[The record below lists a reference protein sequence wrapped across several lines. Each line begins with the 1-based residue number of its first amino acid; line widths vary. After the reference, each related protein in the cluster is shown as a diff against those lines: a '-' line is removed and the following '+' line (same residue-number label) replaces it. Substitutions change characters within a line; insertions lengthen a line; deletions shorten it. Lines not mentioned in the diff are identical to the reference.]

1 MIVMMIS
8 VKFETNLE
16 KWSWRGNEIFDMR
29 LIIKPKGRN
38 FRLVIFYGLSY
49 TFIISRI
56 EYWEST
62 NFLISRLGL
71 LSILQCCSL
80 SKLYTWILLIPCV
93 ARIMRFKVP
102 RKQITFSTYISVSE
116 RTRDWVERMITRVSI
131 SSYVNEASWNSSW
144 CTLTRSVQDL

>member
-1 MIVMMIS
+1 MIMTR
-8 VKFETNLE
+8 K
-16 KWSWRGNEIFDMR
+16 
-29 LIIKPKGRN
+29 RN
-38 FRLVIFYGLSY
+38 FRYEIGYQGQGTKLSFGNFLRTLLY

-56 EYWEST
+56 AYWGST

-93 ARIMRFKVP
+93 ARIMRFKVS

-116 RTRDWVERMITRVSI
+116 RIRDWVERMISRVSI

-144 CTLTRSVQDL
+144 CTLTRSVQDLWDL